1 MVSEMTEQLQF
12 GDRDFKYV
20 MQDTSHYYLG
30 GRMSFQEMI
39 EWEDVPFKIKGIIN
53 RSILPKTDSGKTFA
67 DYFAEIET
75 SSFDYQMIKQLHIK
89 VKAGYYKEKTNRKG
103 EVNRK
108 YVSKIYSFDDDRQ
121 LSENQNG
128 VITEEIIFSK
138 LALLAFSM

>member
-1 MVSEMTEQLQF
+1 MTEQLQF

-53 RSILPKTDSGKTFA
+53 RSILPKTDSDKTFA
-67 DYFAEIET
+67 EYFADVET
-75 SSFDYQMIKQLHIK
+75 KSFDYQMIKQLHIK
-89 VKAGYYKEKTNRKG
+89 VKAGFYKEKINRKG

-108 YVSKIYSFDDDRQ
+108 YVSKVYSFDDYRQ
-121 LSENQNG
+121 LTEKQKG